1 MPRKKKTTEPKV
13 LTLDKRIQRVL
24 DESWIAPVYF
34 SAAITEL
41 LNKFNAMSDEELKK
55 YMEGFVAPATAR
67 AHVQE
72 IYNRLNNPQNETST
86 L

>member
-1 MPRKKKTTEPKV
+1 MTKNKTSANDKKSLSLDSRIRK
-13 LTLDKRIQRVL
+13 II

-41 LNKFNAMSDEELKK
+41 LNKFNAMTDDELSK

-67 AHVQE
+67 EHVKE
-72 IYNRLNNPQNETST
+72 IYCKLNNIDNE
-86 L
+86 

>member
-1 MPRKKKTTEPKV
+1 MPRKKKPTEPKV

-41 LNKFNAMSDEELKK
+41 LNKFNAMSDEELTN

-72 IYNRLNNPQNETST
+72 IYNRLTNPENETNT

>member
-1 MPRKKKTTEPKV
+1 MKKPETIVE
-13 LTLDKRIQRVL
+13 DKRPLSLDRRIQKII

-41 LNKFNAMSDEELKK
+41 LNKFNAMTDDEISK

-67 AHVQE
+67 EHVKE
-72 IYNRLNNPQNETST
+72 IYCRLNNIDNE
-86 L
+86 